1 MTTVTI
7 PERIMI
13 NEGVE
18 NPVIHFD
25 FRWPWALYAWNTV
38 GPTPALHKQLQ

>member
-13 NEGVE
+13 NEDVTIGYGAVQ
-18 NPVIHFD
+18 FD
-25 FRWPWALYAWNTV
+25 FRWQRDPHLKKLWVPYKLA
-38 GPTPALHKQLQ
+38 